1 MAVHAGEGA
10 GKGEHSSITD
20 GNTKWY
26 SPCTSIADW
35 SAKLHPVHPL
45 LMGVQNGTPCT
56 SIADGSTKWY
66 NPCGN
71 QCGASS
77 KSLKTDQ
84 L

>member
-1 MAVHAGEGA
+1 MLEKVQ
-10 GKGEHSSITD
+10 GKG
-20 GNTKWY
+20 NTHL
-26 SPCTSIADW
+26 SLMEIQNGTA
-35 SAKLHPVHPL
+35 PVHPL
-45 LMGVQNGTPCT
+45 LIGVQNGTPCT